1 MWDLKENKI
10 CSALKKNISR
20 RKFLALGL
28 ATAAASAFP
37 FETLAAVNTIV
48 TPGRALSFYNIYTQE
63 ELNIVYWFEGRYLP
77 DALARINHILRDL
90 RTGKVTDIDN
100 SLLDLLYGVQ
110 KKLKSKDP
118 FNIVSGYRTPK
129 SNAIL
134 RKRRR
139 GVAINSLHMYGKAV
153 DLNLPGYSLSALR
166 RVAMSLGHGGVGYY
180 PYSKFVHLDVGE
192 VRSWTG

>member
-1 MWDLKENKI
+1 MWDFQENRI

-28 ATAAASAFP
+28 ATAAASVFP

-63 ELNIVYWFEGRYLP
+63 ELDIVYWFEGKYLP

-90 RTGKVTDIDN
+90 RTGKVKDIDN
-100 SLLDLLYGVQ
+100 SLLDLLYGIQ
-110 KKLKSKDP
+110 KKLKSRDP
-118 FNIVSGYRTPK
+118 FNVVSGYRTPK

-134 RKRRR
+134 RKRRK

-153 DLNLPGYSLSALR
+153 DINLPGYSLGALR
-166 RVAMSLGHGGVGYY
+166 RVAINLRHGGVGYY

-192 VRSWTG
+192 VRNWVG